1 MNIKTQP
8 SKKEI
13 KSHSLRLIFG
23 LPFLGFIWMVI
34 VKWLNDPNEWNFYIL
49 GIVGGTGV
57 SLGCLSF
64 VSKAFGHCTWKAWHC
79 LILIIDKFIIWT
91 LLPVY
96 FYLVFSPYALLLRL
110 LGKSG
115 LKKFEPTR
123 KSYWTDVEQ
132 ANSHKRYLQQF

>member
-1 MNIKTQP
+1 MNVKTQP

-23 LPFLGFIWMVI
+23 LPFVGFIWMVI
-34 VKWLNDPNEWNFYIL
+34 VKWLNEQNEWNFYIL
-49 GIVGGTGV
+49 GIIGGTGV

-79 LILIIDKFIIWT
+79 LILIIDKIIIWT

-115 LKKFEPTR
+115 LKKFELSR

-132 ANSHKRYLQQF
+132 ANSPKRYLQQF